1 MARHKQV
8 RSARG
13 GQFLAAILIGLGI
26 AGAFGAV
33 GAWRFYRQLETQV
46 ANKFSGRRWDLPS
59 RIYSAPF
66 ALFPGVHAERSGLLE
81 RLSRLGYVRVDGAPR
96 QPGDYRFAE
105 GRLLELAL
113 RKNPGSRDDARQVQL
128 QLEEG
133 RIVRMVAEDDGEE
146 ISVLELPGEPL
157 AGIYD
162 RVWESRQLVSVAEV
176 PSLLVQAILAAEDR
190 RFFEHAGVDWRAVL
204 RALWVNM
211 RAGGV
216 QQGGSTLTQQLMK
229 NFFLSTERTVQ
240 RKVVELL
247 MAFIAERRY
256 SKLEIL
262 ESYLNEIYLG
272 QVGAKGIFG
281 IREGADFYFGKDPG
295 NLTLGQTALLA
306 GLIQAPNRYS
316 PYHAPERALKRRNVV
331 LNRMRRFGMI
341 TEADHRAA
349 KAEAVGVRP
358 AAEPPRVAPYYVD
371 YVQEELAATHPA
383 AVLTQDGLQIHTALD
398 AELQRAA
405 EQAVQ
410 GGLAELEQSYEWL
423 RPRPN
428 LPSLEACLVAIHPHT
443 GEIKAMVGGRSY
455 GQSQF
460 NRVVQ
465 ARRQVG
471 SLFKPVVYAAALIH
485 GHPDGSLWLPTSRVD
500 DTPFEWAFDARVW
513 KPANYADEYF
523 GIVTIREALE
533 RSLNAATARAAHEV
547 GLAPIV
553 STAHE
558 LGFDDGLPA
567 VPAIVLGAG
576 EATPLQVARVYAAF
590 ANDGL
595 RPTPLATR
603 RVETASGQILE
614 RRGIQLARAIPSDVA
629 FMVTH
634 MLRGVLERG
643 TGRAGQLEV
652 PAAGKTGTTDAYRDA
667 WFAGYTPDLVTV
679 VWVGF
684 DQGRALKLPG
694 SKAALPIWAHF
705 MRMATA
711 GRPGT
716 PFRAPPGVTLT
727 YIDPESGE
735 LATDQCPTAIEEAFP
750 TGASP
755 TSSCRIHS
763 PSIPVTDGQNGGRE
777 QPQKSDGSR
786 RRRWLPWPF

>member
-1 MARHKQV
+1 V
-8 RSARG
+8 SAG
-13 GQFLAAILIGLGI
+13 LI
-26 AGAFGAV
+26 GAV
-33 GAWRFYRQLETQV
+33 GAWRFYRQIEAQV
-46 ANKFSGRRWDLPS
+46 ANKFSGRRWNLPS
-59 RIYSAPF
+59 RIYSAPS
-66 ALFPGVHAERSGLLE
+66 ALFPGVHVERSGLLE

-96 QPGDYRFAE
+96 QPGDYRLAE

-113 RKNPGSRDDARQVQL
+113 RKSPGSRDRAQQVQL
-128 QLEEG
+128 ELEEG
-133 RIVRMVAEDDGEE
+133 RIVRMIAEEDGGE

-162 RVWESRQLVSVAEV
+162 RVWESRQLVSVPEV

-204 RALWVNM
+204 RALWANM

-229 NFFLSTERTVQ
+229 NFFLSSERTFQ
-240 RKVVELL
+240 RKFVELL
-247 MAFIAERRY
+247 MALIAERRY

-281 IREGADFYFGKDPG
+281 IREGAHFYFGKDPG

-331 LNRMRRFGMI
+331 LSRMRRFEMI
-341 TEADHRAA
+341 TDVDYREARA
-349 KAEAVGVRP
+349 EPVGVRRT
-358 AAEPPRVAPYYVD
+358 AEPPRVAPYYVD

-383 AVLTQDGLQIHTALD
+383 AVLTQDGLQVYTALD

-410 GGLAELEQSYEWL
+410 AGLADLEQNFEWL
-423 RPRPN
+423 RPKPN

-471 SLFKPVVYAAALIH
+471 SLFKPVVYAAALIQ
-485 GHPDGSLWLPTSRVD
+485 GHADGSLWLPTSRVD
-500 DTPFEWAFDARVW
+500 DTPFEWAFDSRVW

-523 GIVTIREALE
+523 GMVTIRQALE

-547 GLAPIV
+547 GLPAIV
-553 STAHE
+553 STAHD
-558 LGFDDGLPA
+558 LGFDDSLPA

-590 ANDGL
+590 VNDGL

-603 RVETASGQILE
+603 RVETASGEILE
-614 RRGIQLARAIPSDVA
+614 RRGVQLERAIPSDVA
-629 FMVTH
+629 FIVTH

-643 TGRAGQLEV
+643 TGQAGQLEV
-652 PAAGKTGTTDAYRDA
+652 PAAGKTGTTDGYRDA
-667 WFAGYTPDLVTV
+667 WFAGFTPDLVAV

-694 SKAALPIWAHF
+694 SRAALPIWAQF
-705 MRMATA
+705 MKMATA

-716 PFRAPPGVTLT
+716 PFRAPPGVVLS

-750 TGASP
+750 LGASP
-755 TSSCRIHS
+755 TTPCRIHS
-763 PSIPVTDGQNGGRE
+763 ASVPVVDSTNGDRE
-777 QPQKSDGSR
+777 RPEPRDGSR

>member
-1 MARHKQV
+1 MARDGQV
-8 RSARG
+8 RRSPGR
-13 GQFLAAILIGLGI
+13 QLLAALIFGLCV
-26 AGAFGAV
+26 AGAYGVVA
-33 GAWRFYRQLETQV
+33 AWRFYRQIEAQV
-46 ANKFSGRRWDLPS
+46 ANKFSGRRWNLPS

-66 ALFPGVHAERSGLLE
+66 TLFPGVQAERSGLLE
-81 RLSRLGYVRVDGAPR
+81 RLSRLGYVQVSGPPR
-96 QPGDYRFAE
+96 QPGDYR
-105 GRLLELAL
+105 LLDGQGMDVAF
-113 RKNPGSRDDARQVQL
+113 RGDPGSRDDVRRVHL
-128 QLEEG
+128 QLADG
-133 RIVRMVAEDDGEE
+133 QIVRMVADDGEE
-146 ISVLELPGEPL
+146 LTVLELPGEPL

-162 RVWESRQLVSVAEV
+162 RVWESRQLVSVPEV

-240 RKVVELL
+240 RKIVELL

-281 IREGADFYFGKDPG
+281 IREGAHFYFGKEPG

-316 PYHAPERALKRRNVV
+316 PYHAPDRALKRRNVV

-341 TEADHRAA
+341 TDADYREA
-349 KAEAVGVRP
+349 KAETVGVRP
-358 AAEPPRVAPYYVD
+358 TAEPPRVAPYFVD
-371 YVQEELAATHPA
+371 YVQGELAATHPA
-383 AVLTQDGLQIHTALD
+383 SVLTQDGLQIYTALD

-410 GGLAELEQSYEWL
+410 SGLGELEQQYEWL

-428 LPSLEACLVAIHPHT
+428 LPSLEACLIAIHPHT

-471 SLFKPVVYAAALIH
+471 SLFKPVVYAAALIR
-485 GHPDGSLWLPTSRVD
+485 GHADGSLWLPTSRVD
-500 DTPFEWAFDARVW
+500 DTPFEWEFDARVW

-523 GIVTIREALE
+523 GLVTIREALE
-533 RSLNAATARAAHEV
+533 RSLNAATARAAYEV
-547 GLAPIV
+547 GLPAIV
-553 STAHE
+553 TTAHD
-558 LGFDDGLPA
+558 LGFDGTLPA

-590 ANDGL
+590 ANGGL
-595 RPTPLATR
+595 RPTALATR
-603 RVETASGQILE
+603 RVETAAGQVLE
-614 RRGIQLARAIPSDVA
+614 RRGIQVERAIPPEVA

-634 MLRGVLERG
+634 MLRGVIDRG
-643 TGRAGQLEV
+643 TGRAGQLDV
-652 PAAGKTGTTDAYRDA
+652 PAAGKTGTTDGYRDA

-684 DQGRALKLPG
+684 DQGRVLKLPG
-694 SKAALPIWAHF
+694 SKAALPIWTHF
-705 MRMATA
+705 MRIATA

-716 PFRAPPGVTLT
+716 PFRAPPGVVLAT
-727 YIDPESGE
+727 IDPESGE
-735 LATDQCPTAIEEAFP
+735 LATEQCPTVIEEAFP
-750 TGASP
+750 VGATP
-755 TSSCRIHS
+755 TTPCQLHV
-763 PSIPVTDGQNGGRE
+763 PSLADANRSNGGPE
-777 QPQKSDGSR
+777 KPGQDGGANK
-786 RRRWLPWPF
+786 RRWLPWPF